1 MFSKPSVRRLRR
13 QRWLAVSKKTAHLYQ
28 WFLNDIKQTTSFVRN
43 ATTRIIYV
51 LCPRDLQSSPNYLC
65 AVTVVWF
72 FVCLFLVFYIN
83 STPRNVACGVVSNTV
98 SLFHKKKKEIY
109 MLWYCIQIL
118 LYCNFKLVKAGHELT
133 VVISTYSTVAYT
145 KDKNL

>member
-1 MFSKPSVRRLRR
+1 MRLLCFEHMFGKPSVCRLRI
-13 QRWLAVSKKTAHLYQ
+13 QRWLAVSKKIAHLYQ

-65 AVTVVWF
+65 AIIVVWFFF

-83 STPRNVACGVVSNTV
+83 STQRNVACSIVSNTV
-98 SLFHKKKKEIY
+98 SQLCRKKKWY
-109 MLWYCIQIL
+109 MPRYCIQIIVHIIL
-118 LYCNFKLVKAGHELT
+118 NW
-133 VVISTYSTVAYT
+133 
-145 KDKNL
+145 